1 MRLAACVILLV
12 SAVALAPSVGPAR
25 PGAESGRPGL
35 KTVITET
42 TYSPALPVITRRIEY
57 IQSDRRRS
65 EMWDGRHA
73 KFVSITRCDLSRNYI
88 LDLEARDYDWMPLL
102 PVPANGRIREYATWW
117 GGKPQAGNST
127 HLIEL
132 ETRDTG
138 ERKMVFGREARH
150 VITARHQKP
159 LAQGAVDSSE
169 VTVDGWYIDL
179 DRRISCEPQSA
190 GAAFL
195 IAQVGYGPAVFSFKT
210 VGKPE
215 GGFMVEGETTSR
227 QTSRG
232 RRSVDGDFVHHTD
245 ATHAFERTAACAVT
259 LRDPSRLSATKS
271 PSVRVVQP
279 VLVGA
284 ESNGLAP
291 PLLNPALARG
301 EFGSAAS

>member
-12 SAVALAPSVGPAR
+12 FAVALAASVGPAR
-25 PGAESGRPGL
+25 SGAALGRPGL
-35 KTVITET
+35 KTVLTET
-42 TYSPALPVITRRIEY
+42 TSAPALTVTRRIEY

-65 EMWDGRHA
+65 ELWDGRHA

-102 PVPANGRIREYATWW
+102 PVPTHGRVRQYAAWW
-117 GGKPQAGNST
+117 GGKPQAGNAT

-150 VITARHQKP
+150 VITTRKQKP
-159 LAQGAVDSSE
+159 VAQGAVDSSE

-195 IAQVGYGPAVFSFKT
+195 IAQVGYGAAVFSLKT

-227 QTSRG
+227 HTSSG
-232 RRSVDGDFVHHTD
+232 PNG
-245 ATHAFERTAACAVT
+245 AFTEIPSTIRTQLTV
-259 LRDPSRLSATKS
+259 LSEE
-271 PSVRVVQP
+271 P
-279 VLVGA
+279 
-284 ESNGLAP
+284 LAP
-291 PLLNPALARG
+291 SLFEIPPGFQRRRVPFSELLSRYWSELKATAWHLLY
-301 EFGSAAS
+301 